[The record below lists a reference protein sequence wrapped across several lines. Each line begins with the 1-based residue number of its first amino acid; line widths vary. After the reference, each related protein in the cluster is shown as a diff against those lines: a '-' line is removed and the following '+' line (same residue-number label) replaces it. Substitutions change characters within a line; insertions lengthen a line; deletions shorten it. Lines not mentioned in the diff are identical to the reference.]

1 MSTELGL
8 CHAQGSYLLSFN
20 PPSFLSPR
28 PTCPRSPSS
37 LSAVL
42 VSRCSSACLSWPLSY
57 YSLQVGDLSRDAMSR
72 LSAAMDRAAKLLA
85 LPSEVDTL
93 KQIVLEQQILL
104 NSLTKKEG
112 SQEQAKEL
120 LALTGAGSVDGCV
133 KETCGTRLWK
143 RHS

>member
-1 MSTELGL
+1 MS
-8 CHAQGSYLLSFN
+8 CPRFVPPLLPT
-20 PPSFLSPR
+20 PPLLPLPPR
-28 PTCPRSPSS
+28 PTLPALRSSPS

-42 VSRCSSACLSWPLSY
+42 VPRCSFACLSWPLPY
-57 YSLQVGDLSRDAMSR
+57 YPLQVGDLSRDAMSR
-72 LSAAMDRAAKLLA
+72 LSAAKDRAAKLLA

-120 LALTGAGSVDGCV
+120 LALTGVGSVDGCV
-133 KETCGTRLWK
+133 TETCWTRFWN
-143 RHS
+143 RHF